1 VFAFGERVVGL
12 QFHIETTPMSV
23 AALIEHCGNEL
34 TEGRFIQTTN
44 KITEDRAHF
53 VLVGDPWLC
62 GC

>member
-1 VFAFGERVVGL
+1 
-12 QFHIETTPMSV
+12 MSV